1 MFKVCSKGYRRDFPG
16 GTVDKNLLANTGKT
30 GSIPTCH
37 GARQEDPTCHGA
49 TKPVYHNYW
58 SLHALELA
66 LHNKRNHRNEKPEH
80 RNEK

>member
-30 GSIPTCH
+30 GSI
-37 GARQEDPTCHGA
+37 PTCHGA